1 MTTCNTFDMVI
12 FGGAGDL
19 ATRKLLPALYHLNKD
34 GQLPGGSRIIGAGR
48 SAMPEGE
55 FAAHVAKAC
64 RDYVPEADMD
74 SHALEAFCKRIDY
87 VAVDSSDAS
96 QFAELAKTLDK
107 VGDERCR
114 VFFLAT
120 KPALFAEICEQL
132 AAAGLNTP
140 NARVVLEKPLG
151 KDLASAQE
159 INARVAKVFGEHQV
173 FRIDHYLGKET
184 VQNLMALRFANT
196 LFEPLWRNTHIRDVQ
211 ITLAES
217 VGVGGRAGYYD
228 GNGALRDMVQNHLLQ
243 LLCITAMEPPI
254 NDHADAVRDEKLKV
268 LRALRPLTGQAV
280 LRNTVR
286 GQYKAGAIDGKPVPG
301 YLDEDGIPADS
312 HTESFVVLK
321 TRINNWRWSGVPF
334 FLRTGKRLAERRA
347 EIVVNF
353 KRVPHNIFGS
363 DAGDLAPN
371 RLVIRLQPDEGVRM
385 SVLAKRPGN
394 AMRLRPVNLNLDFA
408 QTFRVRALDAYER
421 LLMEVIRG
429 NLTLFMR
436 NDELEAA
443 WRWIDP
449 IIGAWETEGDRPK
462 AYSAGSWGPSAAISL
477 LAKDGYAWNEE
488 VDDAF

>member
-1 MTTCNTFDMVI
+1 MTTSNTFDMVI

-48 SAMPEGE
+48 SAMPQAE
-55 FAAHVAKAC
+55 FAEHVAKAC
-64 RDYVPEADMD
+64 RDYVPKADMD
-74 SHALEAFCKRIDY
+74 GHALEAFCKRIDY
-87 VAVDSSDAS
+87 VAVDSGDPA
-96 QFAELAKTLDK
+96 QFTDLAQTLDK

-120 KPALFAEICEQL
+120 KPALFAEICENL

-151 KDLASAQE
+151 QDLASAKE
-159 INARVAKVFGEHQV
+159 INRRVGQVFDESQV

-211 ITLAES
+211 ITLAEA
-217 VGVGGRAGYYD
+217 VGVAGRAGYYD

-243 LLCITAMEPPI
+243 LLCITAMEPPT
-254 NDHADAVRDEKLKV
+254 NDDADAVRDEKLKV
-268 LRALRPLTGQAV
+268 LRALRPLRGAAA

-286 GQYKAGAIDGKPVPG
+286 GQYRAGAIGGSPVVG
-301 YLDEDGIPADS
+301 YQDEDGMPADS
-312 HTESFVVLK
+312 RTESFVVLK
-321 TRINNWRWSGVPF
+321 ARIDNWRWSGVPF

-347 EIVVNF
+347 EIVINF
-353 KRVPHNIFGS
+353 KSVPHNIFGS
-363 DAGDLAPN
+363 DVGELSPN

-394 AMRLRPVNLNLDFA
+394 NMRLRPVNLNLDFA
-408 QTFRVRALDAYER
+408 QTFKVRALDAYER
-421 LLMEVIRG
+421 LMMDVIRG

-449 IIGAWETEGDRPK
+449 IIAAWDSEGDRPK
-462 AYSAGSWGPSAAISL
+462 PYNAGSWGPSSAISL
-477 LAKDGYAWNEE
+477 LAKDGYTWNEE

>member
-1 MTTCNTFDMVI
+1 MTASNTFDMVI

-34 GQLPGGSRIIGAGR
+34 GHLPGGSRIIGAGR
-48 SAMPEGE
+48 SAMSQAE
-55 FAAHVAKAC
+55 FTEHVAKAC
-64 RDYVPEADMD
+64 HDYVPEADMD
-74 SHALEAFCKRIDY
+74 DHALEAFCKRIDY
-87 VAVDSSDAS
+87 VTVDSGDPK
-96 QFAELAKTLDK
+96 QFDDLAATLGK
-107 VGDERCR
+107 AGDERTR
-114 VFFLAT
+114 IYFLAT
-120 KPALFAEICEQL
+120 KPALFSQICENL
-132 AAAGLNTP
+132 AAAKLNTP

-159 INARVAKVFGEHQV
+159 INTRVAQVFAENQI

-268 LRALRPLTGQAV
+268 LRALRPLQGQSA

-286 GQYKAGAIDGKPVPG
+286 GQYKAGAILGEPVTG
-301 YLDEDGIPADS
+301 YLDEAGMPADS
-312 HTESFVVLK
+312 RTESFVVLK

-363 DAGDLAPN
+363 DSRDLSPN

-385 SVLAKRPGN
+385 SVLAKQPGN
-394 AMRLRPVNLNLDFA
+394 TMRLRPVNLNLDFA
-408 QTFRVRALDAYER
+408 QTFKVRALDAYER
-421 LLMEVIRG
+421 LFMEIIRG

-449 IIGAWETEGDRPK
+449 IVAAGAAEGDRPK
-462 AYSAGSWGPSAAISL
+462 PYNAGSWGPSSAISL

-488 VDDAF
+488 VDESF

>member
-312 HTESFVVLK
+312 HTDSFVVLK
-321 TRINNWRWSGVPF
+321 TRINNPRCTNP
-334 FLRTGKRLAERRA
+334 
-347 EIVVNF
+347 
-353 KRVPHNIFGS
+353 
-363 DAGDLAPN
+363 
-371 RLVIRLQPDEGVRM
+371 
-385 SVLAKRPGN
+385 
-394 AMRLRPVNLNLDFA
+394 
-408 QTFRVRALDAYER
+408 
-421 LLMEVIRG
+421 
-429 NLTLFMR
+429 
-436 NDELEAA
+436 
-443 WRWIDP
+443 
-449 IIGAWETEGDRPK
+449 
-462 AYSAGSWGPSAAISL
+462 
-477 LAKDGYAWNEE
+477 
-488 VDDAF
+488 

>member
-1 MTTCNTFDMVI
+1 MTTSNTFDMVI

-48 SAMPEGE
+48 SDLGRDA
-55 FAAHVAKAC
+55 FIAHVDKAC
-64 RDYVPEADMD
+64 RDFVPAVDLD
-74 SHALEAFCKRIDY
+74 HDALAAFCQRIDY
-87 VAVDSSDAS
+87 VAVDAGDAK
-96 QFAELAKTLDK
+96 QFRTLATRLETA
-107 VGDERCR
+107 GDERCR
-114 VFFLAT
+114 VYFLAT
-120 KPALFAEICEQL
+120 KPALFADICDGL
-132 AAAGLNTP
+132 AGAGLNTP

-151 KDLASAQE
+151 SNLESAQA
-159 INARVAKVFGEHQV
+159 INTRVGQVFDENQI

-217 VGVGGRAGYYD
+217 VGVAGRAGYYD
-228 GNGALRDMVQNHLLQ
+228 SNGALRDMVQNHLLQ
-243 LLCITAMEPPI
+243 LLCITAMEPPT

-268 LRALRPLTGQAV
+268 LRALRPLTGASA

-286 GQYKAGAIDGKPVPG
+286 GQYRAGAVGGTPVIG
-301 YLDEDGIPADS
+301 YQDEDGIPAGS

-321 TRINNWRWSGVPF
+321 TRIDNWRWSGVPF
-334 FLRTGKRLAERRA
+334 FLRTGKRLAERKA

-363 DAGDLAPN
+363 DAGDLSAN
-371 RLVIRLQPDEGVRM
+371 RLVIRLQPDEGVRLN
-385 SVLAKRPGN
+385 VLAKRPGN

-408 QTFRVRALDAYER
+408 ETFRVRALDAYER

-449 IIGAWETEGDRPK
+449 IIAAWDAEGDRPK
-462 AYSAGSWGPSAAISL
+462 AYNAGSWGPSAAISL
-477 LAKDGYAWNEE
+477 LAKDGFAWNEE